1 MHSIHF
7 HIHMLDSKHKQ
18 PSAAI
23 IPKISSPHNAD
34 LLTSNS
40 SSQHPHMMSPINKYD
55 APELPDC
62 PAAH

>member
-7 HIHMLDSKHKQ
+7 HIHMLDNKHKR
-18 PSAAI
+18 PAAAMT
-23 IPKISSPHNAD
+23 PKVSSPLNVD
-34 LLTSNS
+34 LLTSTP

-55 APELPDC
+55 APESLDY